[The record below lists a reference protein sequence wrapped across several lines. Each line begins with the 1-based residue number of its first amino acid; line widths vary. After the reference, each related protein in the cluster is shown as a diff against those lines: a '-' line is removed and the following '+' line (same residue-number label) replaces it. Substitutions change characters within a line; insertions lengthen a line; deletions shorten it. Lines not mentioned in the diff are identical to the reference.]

1 MSNTFQSYL
10 EVPHNDTD
18 PHRLLTA
25 IEVADL
31 LRVGVKKV
39 YTMPIAQVRLS
50 DSRVRYCL
58 SDVQAFVMKS
68 RRTA

>member
-1 MSNTFQSYL
+1 MSNTSLFHP
-10 EVPHNDTD
+10 EAPHNSTD

-39 YTMPIAQVRLS
+39 YGLPITQVRLS
-50 DSRVRYCL
+50 DSRIRYCL